1 MRIKR
6 LFRPLETKMKFSFK
20 GFLVNVIKST
30 FFVYLIKRTEEM
42 LKRLLLCS
50 GLF

>member
-6 LFRPLETKMKFSFK
+6 LFRPLETKMRFSFK
-20 GFLVNVIKST
+20 DFLVNVIKST

-42 LKRLLLCS
+42 VKRLLLCS